1 MVSLDDVRKAD
12 QVLRQR
18 VLRTPLVHSP
28 YFSQQTGGEV
38 YLKLENLQ
46 RTGSFKLRGATYKIQ
61 STLGRIGSSGVV
73 AASAGNHA
81 QGVALAARDAGVPA
95 TIVMPEWASITKQE
109 ATRAYGGRVVLK
121 GQSIAECIGEA
132 MALAETGMTFI
143 HPYDDPQIMAGQ
155 GTIAL
160 EIFNKLPDPDLI
172 LAPIGGGGL
181 IAGIATAAK
190 SIRPETRVVGVQ
202 TAACPSAYRSRE
214 LRRLV
219 EVKAQKT
226 IADGIAVK
234 QPGELTFQIIQ
245 QKVDDI
251 LLVEED
257 EIGYAV
263 LTLLEREKILAE
275 GAGAVPVGALI
286 NRSVTIPKGS
296 KVVLVI
302 SGGNVDAPLL
312 NRILKKG
319 LIRNGRL
326 MKLAVNLEDIPG
338 SLARLLSLIAK
349 LKANV
354 LQIDHR
360 RNEEDLPI
368 YVSRVALELETRGWD
383 HLKEVAEGLREAG
396 YAIELQQG

>member
-1 MVSLDDVRKAD
+1 MVSLDDIRNAD
-12 QVLRQR
+12 QALHGR

-28 YFSQQTGGEV
+28 FFSKQTGGEV

-61 STLGRIGSSGVV
+61 SNMSRIGSRGVV

-109 ATRAYGGRVVLK
+109 ATRAYGGQVLLK

-132 MALAETGMTFI
+132 LALAETEMTFI
-143 HPYDDPQIMAGQ
+143 HPYDDSETIAGQ

-160 EIFNKLPDPDLI
+160 EVFDKLPDPDLI
-172 LAPIGGGGL
+172 LVPIGGGGL
-181 IAGIATAAK
+181 IGGIATASK
-190 SIRPETRVVGVQ
+190 SIRPETRVIGVQ
-202 TAACPSAYRSRE
+202 AAACPSAYRSRE
-214 LRRLV
+214 LGHVV
-219 EVKAQKT
+219 EVKAEKT
-226 IADGIAVK
+226 IADGVAVK
-234 QPGELTFQIIQ
+234 QPGELTFQILQ
-245 QKVDDI
+245 EKVDEI
-251 LLVEED
+251 LLVEEE

-286 NRSVTIPKGS
+286 NPSTTIPKGS

-302 SGGNVDAPLL
+302 SGGNVDTPLL

-319 LIRNGRL
+319 LLRNGRM
-326 MKLAVNLEDIPG
+326 MKFSVNLEDTPG
-338 SLARLLSLIAK
+338 SLAELLTLIAR
-349 LKANV
+349 LQANV

-360 RNEEDLPI
+360 RDEEDLPI
-368 YVSRVALELETRGWD
+368 YVSCVGLELETRGWE
-383 HLKEVAEGLREAG
+383 HLNEVADGLRKAG
-396 YAIELQQG
+396 YAIELQHG